1 VFACVRG
8 LLQERTLIN
17 THTHTHTHTHT
28 QALQEYAHT
37 VLDVGLACNNPYRT
51 LPKRASHATSST
63 APTTST
69 ALPPRSRSPVEDLIA
84 RVASN
89 IEAYSQDQQQIQER
103 LIYLDKLLAH
113 TGHTRPNS
121 VSGNSVSGS
130 SRAGSRVASMSSGS
144 GRSTPSRSRSVNA
157 GAEGRAGNSG
167 APDAGAHPGHDKVA
181 QKALTALDA
190 WGKTN
195 NLSPPSS
202 RSGSD
207 VAGDVYGGEFG
218 DAEESEFGTLGHLSR
233 PSSRASRSSFK
244 FDGKPGEKLFGM
256 QLLTEAEIGGY
267 STPPCLVHTRNPCFE
282 CYALCV
288 REREIE
294 MMLPTGLHVAEHK
307 FNFPPISHLTLRVLY
322 SSLISCACCHGYYHA
337 SHGSQP
343 ESSKSGSLRKQRA
356 PKVREL

>member
-1 VFACVRG
+1 VHVAVVRGSVSEFACVRE
-8 LLQERTLIN
+8 LLQESTVID
-17 THTHTHTHTHT
+17 THTHAHTHAHTHTHTHTHT

-51 LPKRASHATSST
+51 LPKRDSHATSST
-63 APTTST
+63 APTTSA

-121 VSGNSVSGS
+121 VSGS
-130 SRAGSRVASMSSGS
+130 SRAGSREASASSGS
-144 GRSTPSRSRSVNA
+144 GRSTPSRNRSVDA

-167 APDAGAHPGHDKVA
+167 APDAGAHPGHDTVA
-181 QKALTALDA
+181 QKALAALDA

-202 RSGSD
+202 RSGSE
-207 VAGDVYGGEFG
+207 VAGDVDGGELG

-267 STPPCLVHTRNPCFE
+267 STPPLPC
-282 CYALCV
+282 AHAKPILRMLCFV
-288 REREIE
+288 CVCERERNDAAYGA
-294 MMLPTGLHVAEHK
+294 P
-307 FNFPPISHLTLRVLY
+307 
-322 SSLISCACCHGYYHA
+322 SCGA
-337 SHGSQP
+337 
-343 ESSKSGSLRKQRA
+343 
-356 PKVREL
+356 